1 MTLERGLY
9 YYAGRSWSTC
19 KLHEQ
24 PWPSDNSYKSDTS
37 HTPGIC
43 SATAAG
49 ICFAEISPFLHLTP
63 ISGLPVAWTTPA
75 QCRDSEPDGC
85 HLRQPQV
92 WIFSLCFGV
101 WRRVEKASLGRKQR
115 EIWGTYTFRRKR
127 RVICLVFFLWQYLA
141 FSSVQSLRSSFKL
154 SLFPFLFLFV
164 CFRFLNKKI
173 LSIRLAS
180 FRISY
185 LPEKTEERA
194 IETPLHAVSD

>member
-1 MTLERGLY
+1 MERGLY

-24 PWPSDNSYKSDTS
+24 PWPSDNSDTS
-37 HTPGIC
+37 HTPGMC
-43 SATAAG
+43 SATATG
-49 ICFAEISPFLHLTP
+49 ICSSGISPFLHLTP

-75 QCRDSEPDGC
+75 QCRDNEPDGC

-101 WRRVEKASLGRKQR
+101 WKKVEKACLGRKQR

-141 FSSVQSLRSSFKL
+141 FSSVQSLSRVR
-154 SLFPFLFLFV
+154 LF
-164 CFRFLNKKI
+164 
-173 LSIRLAS
+173 A
-180 FRISY
+180 
-185 LPEKTEERA
+185 
-194 IETPLHAVSD
+194 TP